1 MSLRPRVRAGS
12 FGEVFRGI
20 WRGTEVAV
28 KLLLEQDL
36 SPDNMDDFCNEIS
49 LLSRLRHPN
58 GARAAPCPMTVCL
71 CRPSWSSCIHAV
83 CQACVLC

>member
-1 MSLRPRVRAGS
+1 MRAGS

-58 GARAAPCPMTVCL
+58 GACAAPCPMAACAKHCAKL
-71 CRPSWSSCIHAV
+71 APPQFQFLSRPS
-83 CQACVLC
+83 

>member
-1 MSLRPRVRAGS
+1 MACCLCVLAATVLPLPAGS

-36 SPDNMDDFCNEIS
+36 NPENTDDFCNEIA

-58 GARAAPCPMTVCL
+58 GQHH
-71 CRPSWSSCIHAV
+71 SFSQSC
-83 CQACVLC
+83 